1 MANIDGDWKITIH
14 SPMGAQNVTLS
25 LKADG
30 GTLTGSMNGPM
41 GATTFD
47 NGTVVDGETIAFSTN
62 ITQPMPMQIDVSGKV
77 EGDSIKGEVKAGGFG
92 RFPMS
97 GARV

>member
-1 MANIDGDWKITIH
+1 MAGIDGDWKITIH

-30 GTLTGSMNGPM
+30 DKLSGSMSGPM
-41 GATTFD
+41 GSQTFD
-47 NGTVVDGETIAFSTN
+47 NGTVTGDSFSFSTN
-62 ITQPMPMQIDVSGKV
+62 ISQPMPMQIEVNGNV
-77 EGDSIKGEVKAGGFG
+77 EGDAVKGDVKAGGFG

-97 GARV
+97 GERA

>member
-30 GTLTGSMNGPM
+30 GVLTGSMNGPM
-41 GATTFD
+41 GSQTFD
-47 NGTVVDGETIAFSTN
+47 NGTVDGDAIAFSTN
-62 ITQPMPMQIDVSGKV
+62 ISQPMPMQIDVSGTV
-77 EGDSIKGEVKAGGFG
+77 DGDAIKGEVKAGGFG

-97 GARV
+97 GARA